1 MNRYLGLF
9 FLILFLIPLKAFA
22 SWQDHENAPPLPAT
36 EHIRPKH
43 VYALASLLAEEIES
57 VRYLM
62 GITKINDSLLQVVD
76 AEPREVYFQAVNLY
90 GKINRLHH
98 NLTARS
104 LADHDLPAIQQ
115 NIRPAD
121 VWGVLA
127 VTLDQ
132 LDEIKDEYGISTHS
146 PFPDLR
152 EKILPTDVY
161 QSLLVTIRQTN
172 QMLEERPYT
181 HSDVYQEISTALYC
195 TLNIYN
201 SFPGMP
207 IQKQPVL
214 QPGKTATDVFIELI
228 YTYQT
233 IRNIMRASGLKTLEL
248 SATPS
253 PNIKPGDVY
262 DLAVLITSELKFLHS
277 KVASQK
283 TLHDAAYPG
292 IQFPSHVFQRLTYLH
307 KHLHVIQEKML
318 KPPHRT
324 WEQQP

>member
-1 MNRYLGLF
+1 MLSGKTKKQAPQKHPLLAFFPHPCLIFSQENHLQTRKIQLKSNNTILSFIHSLKRHEQIPRPF

-22 SWQDHENAPPLPAT
+22 SWQDHENAPALPAT

-62 GITKINDSLLQVVD
+62 GITKINDSLLQVTD

-121 VWGVLA
+121 VWEVLA

-152 EKILPTDVY
+152 EKNSSYRCLSIPTGNHPA
-161 QSLLVTIRQTN
+161 N
-172 QMLEERPYT
+172 Q
-181 HSDVYQEISTALYC
+181 
-195 TLNIYN
+195 
-201 SFPGMP
+201 
-207 IQKQPVL
+207 
-214 QPGKTATDVFIELI
+214 
-228 YTYQT
+228 
-233 IRNIMRASGLKTLEL
+233 
-248 SATPS
+248 
-253 PNIKPGDVY
+253 PNAGGAP
-262 DLAVLITSELKFLHS
+262 LH
-277 KVASQK
+277 
-283 TLHDAAYPG
+283 P
-292 IQFPSHVFQRLTYLH
+292 
-307 KHLHVIQEKML
+307 
-318 KPPHRT
+318 
-324 WEQQP
+324 